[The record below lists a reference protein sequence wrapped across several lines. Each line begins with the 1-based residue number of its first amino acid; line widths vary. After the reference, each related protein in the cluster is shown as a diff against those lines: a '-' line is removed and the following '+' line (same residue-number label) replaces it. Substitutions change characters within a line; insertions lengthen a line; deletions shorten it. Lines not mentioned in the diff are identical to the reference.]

1 MGEHHPHTNRKG
13 PAMPN
18 DSRPR
23 RLPRL
28 RNLLA
33 LATDNWPARGYLA
46 LVAAALGFF
55 LYAAYI
61 AQDAGFAGIWPLM
74 ATVPLGFLALLVPSP
89 EWDSPL
95 AWLTPL
101 IFSAGFALSGLVN
114 ASVIGLLARLVRPGQ
129 PRPVD

>member
-1 MGEHHPHTNRKG
+1 
-13 PAMPN
+13 MPN

-28 RNLLA
+28 RRLLA

-74 ATVPLGFLALLVPSP
+74 VTVPVGFLVFLVPSP

-101 IFSAGFALSGLVN
+101 IFSAGFVLSGLVN
-114 ASVIGLLARLVRPGQ
+114 AAVIGLLTRLVRPGQ
-129 PRPVD
+129 PRPVG